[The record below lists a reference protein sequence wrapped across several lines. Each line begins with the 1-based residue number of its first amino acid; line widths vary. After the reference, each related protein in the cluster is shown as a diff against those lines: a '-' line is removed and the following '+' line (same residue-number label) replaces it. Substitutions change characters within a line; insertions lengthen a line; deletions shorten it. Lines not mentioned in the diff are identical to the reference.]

1 MQHMFFIKHSYYQ
14 RIELSNAFVCHKY
27 CKGFTWGNF
36 RNFECLYLIGV
47 GYVAGGFPAVVILEI
62 LA

>member
-1 MQHMFFIKHSYYQ
+1 MSKISCNLVAHVDQYLHT
-14 RIELSNAFVCHKY
+14 

-47 GYVAGGFPAVVILEI
+47 GYVAGGFPAVVSLEI

>member
-1 MQHMFFIKHSYYQ
+1 VSI
-14 RIELSNAFVCHKY
+14 
-27 CKGFTWGNF
+27 
-36 RNFECLYLIGV
+36 RNFGFLYSLGV

>member
-1 MQHMFFIKHSYYQ
+1 MSLQLAVASC
-14 RIELSNAFVCHKY
+14 L

-47 GYVAGGFPAVVILEI
+47 GYVAGGFPAIVIPEI

>member
-1 MQHMFFIKHSYYQ
+1 MK
-14 RIELSNAFVCHKY
+14 

-47 GYVAGGFPAVVILEI
+47 SYIAGEFPAVVILEI